1 MGQVVRS
8 KREQLAYT
16 EHDSVDLVIIT
27 AESTLIEQQVEWD
40 EVRAAVWGGLL
51 VFCFGG
57 IVANCDLV
65 PPCVGCAEDGQ
76 RADGTGSAR
85 CSGHVQAGVW

>member
-1 MGQVVRS
+1 MRSGCCFRMESIPLLCALGQVVRS

-51 VFCFGG
+51 VVF
-57 IVANCDLV
+57 LWYRS
-65 PPCVGCAEDGQ
+65 Q
-76 RADGTGSAR
+76 L
-85 CSGHVQAGVW
+85 